1 MLLRSGKITPRV
13 KRPQRRRGSGADL
26 GDVEPLAAETSTPQ
40 RARSRG
46 RGPPEE
52 GAREPVTPA
61 KGRVARVHFDLD
73 PSSPDNASLPPRRVD
88 GPASPH
94 APPASEGL
102 YFGGLLPP
110 QPDDPDAVGLCFPKG
125 LPSVSS
131 PRPPRKEVPIKTRST
146 PESTLVLELEG
157 TLVCCSLIPDRLPDA
172 DCTFPADFQGDRYQ
186 VHMKL
191 RPHVQEFL
199 ETLFKAYE
207 IFVFTTAKLDYTE
220 RILEVL
226 DPQKKLIRHRLY
238 QEDCL
243 CVRGHYLK
251 DLAMLERDLA
261 KTVALDHSLQA
272 YPYQVSNRV
281 PIPSWHG
288 DPQDQ
293 ELLRLIPVLE
303 KLSQASDVRPEI
315 RRRYR
320 LCRLLAED

>member
-26 GDVEPLAAETSTPQ
+26 GDVEPPTAETSTPQ

-73 PSSPDNASLPPRRVD
+73 PSSPDNASPPPRRVD
-88 GPASPH
+88 GSASPH

-110 QPDDPDAVGLCFPKG
+110 QPDDPNAVGLCFPKG

-131 PRPPRKEVPIKTRST
+131 PRPPRKEVPIKTRSI

-186 VHMKL
+186 
-191 RPHVQEFL
+191 
-199 ETLFKAYE
+199 